1 MLPEFIKI
9 GQCRPLPFRLR
20 AMKSSVWFGHF
31 LFFLAAI
38 VGRLPLSCL
47 RLLGEM
53 LGAVSYRLN
62 TREVKVARRNF
73 EYNDLI
79 RANAADNLV
88 KAVMHSTGRN
98 LLETL
103 RVWTRPRKDNLALI
117 KNVHGLEHLH
127 AARAQKK
134 GLIIAAPHYG
144 NWELLIEY
152 MASLGTFAL
161 VYRVPEKAWGDVFLR
176 RARGGKNVVLV
187 PAETNA
193 MRPLWKTLQAGGMV
207 GITPDQQPKFG
218 GGEFAPFFG
227 KQALTL
233 SLIPKLAERSQTPV
247 IFAYTEATVEGF
259 NLFFEAADAQIHDK
273 DLLLATKVMNAQ
285 VEAIAKRDLRQYQW
299 TYKRYT
305 LRPPGTGEDNPYWPS
320 CY

>member
-1 MLPEFIKI
+1 
-9 GQCRPLPFRLR
+9 
-20 AMKSSVWFGHF
+20 MKTSAGFGHF

-38 VGRLPLSCL
+38 VGRLPFSWQ
-47 RLLGEM
+47 RNLGEM
-53 LGAVSYRLN
+53 AGSLLYRFN
-62 TREVKVARRNF
+62 TREANVARINF
-73 EYNDLI
+73 SYTGLVAGDQVENLAKDVM
-79 RANAADNLV
+79 RA
-88 KAVMHSTGRN
+88 TGRN
-98 LLETL
+98 LFETL
-103 RVWTRPRKDNLALI
+103 RIWTRPRKDNLALI
-117 KNVHGLEHLH
+117 KNVYGLEHLN
-127 AARAQKK
+127 AAQAQKK

-161 VYRVPEKAWGDVFLR
+161 VYRVPDKKWGDIFLR
-176 RARGGKNVVLV
+176 RARAGENVVLV

-218 GGEFAPFFG
+218 GGVFAPFFG

-233 SLIPKLAERSQTPV
+233 SLIPKLAERSQAPV
-247 IFAYTEATVEGF
+247 IFAYTEASAAGF
-259 NLFFEAADAQIHDK
+259 DLYFEIADPQIHDK
-273 DLLLATKVMNAQ
+273 DLSLATKAMNAQ
-285 VEAIAKRDLRQYQW
+285 VETIAKRDLRQYQW

-305 LRPPGTGEDNPYWPS
+305 LRPPGTGEDNPYWPT

>member
-1 MLPEFIKI
+1 MLPEAINI
-9 GQCRPLPFRLR
+9 GQRRPLPFRLEP
-20 AMKSSVWFGHF
+20 MKTSAWFGHF

-38 VGRLPLSCL
+38 VGRLPLAWQ
-47 RLLGEM
+47 RWLGEI
-53 LGAVSYRLN
+53 LGFVSYRFN
-62 TREVKVARRNF
+62 ARTAKVARRNF
-73 EYNDLI
+73 EYSNLTA
-79 RANAADNLV
+79 ANQDDALV
-88 KAVMHSTGRN
+88 KAVMRSTGRN

-117 KNVHGLEHLH
+117 KNVHGLEHLR
-127 AARAQKK
+127 AAQAQKK

-161 VYRVPEKAWGDVFLR
+161 VYRVPEKKWGDAFLR
-176 RARGGKNVVLV
+176 RARGGENVVLV

-193 MRPLWKTLQAGGMV
+193 MRPLWKTLQAGGTV

-218 GGEFAPFFG
+218 GGEFAAFFG
-227 KQALTL
+227 TQAFTL
-233 SLIPKLAERSQTPV
+233 SLIPKLAQRSQAPV
-247 IFAYTEATVEGF
+247 VFAYTEATGDGF
-259 NLFFEAADAQIHDK
+259 DLFFETADARIYDK
-273 DLLLATKVMNAQ
+273 DLLLATKEMNAQ

-305 LRPPGTGEDNPYWPS
+305 LRPPNSGEENPYWPS

>member
-1 MLPEFIKI
+1 MNTS
-9 GQCRPLPFRLR
+9 
-20 AMKSSVWFGHF
+20 AWFGQF

-38 VGRLPLSCL
+38 VGRLPLSWQ
-47 RLLGEM
+47 RMLGET
-53 LGAVSYRLN
+53 LGAVLYKFD
-62 TREVKVARRNF
+62 TREVKVARLNF
-73 EYNDLI
+73 DYSNLGNS
-79 RANAADNLV
+79 NAADGLV
-88 KAVMHSTGRN
+88 KGVMRSTGRN

-117 KNVHGLEHLH
+117 KNVHGLEYLQ
-127 AARAQKK
+127 AAQSQKK
-134 GLIIAAPHYG
+134 GLILAAPHYG

-161 VYRVPEKAWGDVFLR
+161 VYRVPEKAWGDIFLR
-176 RARGGKNVVLV
+176 RARGGENVLLV

-233 SLIPKLAERSQTPV
+233 SLIPKLAERSQAPV
-247 IFAYTEATVEGF
+247 VFAYAEATPEGF
-259 NLFFEAADAQIHDK
+259 DLFFEAGDPRIADK
-273 DLLLATKVMNAQ
+273 DLSLATQAMNEQ
-285 VEAIAKRDLRQYQW
+285 VEAIARRDLRQYQW

-305 LRPPGTGEDNPYWPS
+305 LRPPESGEENPYWPS

>member
-1 MLPEFIKI
+1 
-9 GQCRPLPFRLR
+9 
-20 AMKSSVWFGHF
+20 MKSSAWIGHF

-38 VGRLPLSCL
+38 VGRLPLSWL
-47 RLLGEM
+47 RLLGGM

-73 EYNDLI
+73 EYNDLSD
-79 RANAADNLV
+79 ANAADSLV

-98 LLETL
+98 LFETL

-117 KNVHGLEHLH
+117 KNIYGLEHLV
-127 AARAQKK
+127 AAQAQKK

-152 MASLGTFAL
+152 MASLATFAL
-161 VYRVPEKAWGDVFLR
+161 VYRVPEKTWGDIFLR
-176 RARGGKNVVLV
+176 RARGGENVVLV

-193 MRPLWKTLQAGGMV
+193 MRPLWKTLQAGGIV

-233 SLIPKLAERSQTPV
+233 SLIPKLAERSHAPV
-247 IFAYTEATVEGF
+247 VFAYTEATAEGF
-259 NLFFEAADAQIHDK
+259 DLFFEAAHGQIHDK
-273 DLLLATKVMNAQ
+273 DLLQATKVMNGQ

-305 LRPPGTGEDNPYWPS
+305 LRPPGTGEKNPYRQIR
-320 CY
+320 

>member
-1 MLPEFIKI
+1 
-9 GQCRPLPFRLR
+9 
-20 AMKSSVWFGHF
+20 MKASALFGHF
-31 LFFLAAI
+31 LFFLAVIA
-38 VGRLPLSCL
+38 GRLPLSWQ
-47 RLLGEM
+47 RRLGEIAGIV
-53 LGAVSYRLN
+53 LYRVN
-62 TREVKVARRNF
+62 TREAKVARVNF
-73 EYNDLI
+73 RYNGVL
-79 RANAADNLV
+79 AGEQAENLV
-88 KAVMHSTGRN
+88 REVMRTTGRN
-98 LLETL
+98 LFETL
-103 RVWTRPRKDNLALI
+103 RVWTRPRKENLRLI
-117 KNVHGLEHLH
+117 KNVHGLEHLQ
-127 AARAQKK
+127 AAQAQGK

-161 VYRVPEKAWGDVFLR
+161 VYRVPEKQWGDIFLR
-176 RARGGKNVVLV
+176 RARGGENVVLV

-233 SLIPKLAERSQTPV
+233 SLIAKLAERSQAPV
-247 IFAYTEATVEGF
+247 VFAYAEATSEGF
-259 NLFFEAADAQIHDK
+259 DLFFETADSGIHDK
-273 DLLLATKVMNAQ
+273 DLLAATKLMNAQ
-285 VEAIAKRDLRQYQW
+285 VEKIAMRDLRQYQW

-305 LRPPGTGEDNPYWPS
+305 LRPPGSGEKNPYWPS